1 MIGFDWF
8 LVPRF
13 AHRRACRRRHGRVED
28 VVGGSWALSLRGSST
43 GVVGQNCWL
52 GAWWGE
58 RTSRK
63 MVIWC
68 HPIGGETLVTDG

>member
-13 AHRRACRRRHGRVED
+13 AHRRACRRRHGRVGV
-28 VVGGSWALSLRGSST
+28 VVGGSWASPRPWTWPGWSVKT
-43 GVVGQNCWL
+43 VG
-52 GAWWGE
+52 WGHGGGLE
-58 RTSRK
+58 IPQ
-63 MVIWC
+63 MEAIWC

>member
-68 HPIGGETLVTDG
+68 HPIMGGHW